1 MKNERERKRMLQW
14 VIPGSL
20 LLGLLLIL
28 LIRFLVVSRQT
39 EQQEV
44 ADELLGFTQL
54 YTQQV
59 ESIVD
64 SIRKSTDLVADYIS
78 GQGTEK
84 LELSAMLQ
92 AVRSTTGV
100 YDAVICDATGIGVR
114 SDGEAVDLG
123 TAAYFAQ
130 IGSSESPILYVME
143 DGLHDRAALL
153 IVSPIAEEGG
163 AAGYVLAYYD
173 PASFATVLKK
183 VNFGSGVCFVLLD
196 PEGRTVV
203 ATGNTDSVFCQ
214 KTENYY
220 AFLKQNNANAVAV
233 TKMSSQ
239 VSNGISGICHVSLE
253 NESRGV
259 VYVPMKEYDFCLLV
273 CVSQKFINQSIAGEW
288 SSMQAIVWQVI
299 VIIMVL
305 AGVVVV
311 ANILTRIRDNEKSR
325 VLTDKADTDLL
336 TDLYNKAATERKIR
350 EYLAAHPDQMGLLFV
365 LDIDNFK
372 KINDTMG
379 HAFGD
384 EVLRTFGAQ
393 IRAEFRATD
402 ILGRTGGDEFTIF
415 LCNMKEEGIIHT
427 EARRLERFFQNFQAG
442 EYVKYSA
449 TASIGAAIYPR
460 DGKDFETLYKA
471 ADSALYVAKK
481 RGKNQLAFYG
491 DGM

>member
-14 VIPGSL
+14 VIPGAL

-28 LIRFLVVSRQT
+28 LIRFLVMSRQT
-39 EQQEV
+39 EQEEV
-44 ADELLGFTQL
+44 ADELSGFTQL
-54 YTQQV
+54 YTQQL
-59 ESIVD
+59 ESIMD

-84 LELSAMLQ
+84 VDSAAMLQ
-92 AVRSTTGV
+92 AVCKVTGV
-100 YDAVICDATGIGVR
+100 YDAVICDAAGNGVR
-114 SDGEAVDLG
+114 ADGG
-123 TAAYFAQ
+123 TVALETADYFAQ
-130 IGSSESPILYVME
+130 IGSGESQILYVPE
-143 DGLHDRAALL
+143 DGLNDRDALL
-153 IVSPIAEEGG
+153 IASPITEGEDIT
-163 AAGYVLAYYD
+163 GYVLAYYD

-183 VNFGSGVCFVLLD
+183 VNFGSGVCFILLD
-196 PEGRTVV
+196 IEGRTTV

-214 KTENYY
+214 KAENYY
-220 AFLKQNNANAVAV
+220 TFLKQNSANTTAV
-233 TKMSSQ
+233 TRLSSQ
-239 VSNGISGICHVSLE
+239 IANGISGICYVSLE

-259 VYVPMKEYDFCLLV
+259 VYAPMKEYDFCLLA
-273 CVSQKFINQSIAGEW
+273 CVSQKYINQSIAGEW
-288 SSMQAIVWQVI
+288 SAMQAIVWQVI

-305 AGVVVV
+305 AGMVVVV
-311 ANILTRIRDNEKSR
+311 NILSRIRDNEKSR
-325 VLTDKADTDLL
+325 ELTDKADTDLL

-350 EYLAAHPDQMGLLFV
+350 EYLSAHPDQMGLLFV

-384 EVLRTFGAQ
+384 EVLRTFGIQ

-460 DGKDFETLYKA
+460 DGRDFESLYKA
-471 ADSALYVAKK
+471 ADNALYVAKK

-491 DGM
+491 DNT